1 MGGGGVL
8 SVSWSGGGQEGAALG
23 EAVERRVFVPPGL
36 QAHASQHLL
45 QEGTSETWPNT
56 CEVRLAP
63 TVGTEA
69 APCPGPRL
77 AVASLCGLGPGPAN
91 LCVCFPTVHKQ
102 GRLIHRSFSSFQTC

>member
-1 MGGGGVL
+1 M
-8 SVSWSGGGQEGAALG
+8 
-23 EAVERRVFVPPGL
+23 ERRVLVPPGL

-45 QEGTSETWPNT
+45 QEGTSETRPNT
-56 CEVRLAP
+56 CEVCLAP

-69 APCPGPRL
+69 APCSGPRL

-102 GRLIHRSFSSFQTC
+102 GRLIYRSFSSFQTC